1 MPTGHIDERHST
13 KQVVI
18 VHLSDL
24 HFGKHHRFNPPPTT
38 AGDIPVREGY
48 PTLLEKL
55 AQDLDQPDPKCP
67 TLLCVTGDVAET
79 GDPKEFG
86 DAELFLRELASV
98 KVFGH
103 ERPLRDIFLVPG
115 NHDVVYGGATP
126 RERLTG
132 YAQLLG
138 SLSSVFMPA
147 DDPWSWPLLY
157 DRAEDCGFIVVTLNS
172 SIYVQ
177 KDKPDQDRGHL
188 DVKQLKKLDDA
199 LNNVPADR
207 LNQAIKIALIH
218 HHPVLIPA
226 LAEPGRG
233 YDAVHNSGKLL
244 TILRRY
250 GFHVILHGHKHDPY
264 IFTEDSRSAFNKTNQ
279 NPILVAAG
287 GSLGSNEL
295 PLNRQNCYNR
305 ISIKWHPA
313 ARQARI
319 LIETIGLN
327 VFDEDGNEALP
338 GNWTWKVLRREDIH
352 FLKGQCVPTVSA
364 GVIATV
370 RDDTTLLANDHR
382 HSEYDRLRGNMLCVD
397 VRPSLSPNQGYEAIV
412 WITPHPNRKGAELPT
427 QVEWSAGK
435 KFHAVY
441 NVAREEDSRFCGRFD
456 YWGPMLIQATVLFAD
471 GTKERAFIYAR
482 IPEDC
487 AEGVD
492 A

>member
-1 MPTGHIDERHST
+1 MPIGHIDERHLT
-13 KQVVI
+13 KQAVI
-18 VHLSDL
+18 IHLSDL

-38 AGDIPVREGY
+38 AGDIPVRVGY

-55 AQDLDQPDPKCP
+55 AQDLDQADPKCP
-67 TLLCVTGDVAET
+67 TLLCITGDLAET

-86 DAELFLRELASV
+86 DAELFLRGLANA

-103 ERPLRDIFLVPG
+103 VHPLKDIFIVPG
-115 NHDVVYGGATP
+115 NHDVVYAGATA
-126 RERLTG
+126 RERFTG

-138 SLSSVFMPA
+138 SLSNTFMSA
-147 DDPWSWPLLY
+147 DSPLSWPILH
-157 DRAEDCGFIVVTLNS
+157 DRTKECGVIVVTLNS

-177 KDKPDQDRGHL
+177 KDKPDEERGHL
-188 DVKQLKKLDDA
+188 DVEQLKKLEDA
-199 LNNVPADR
+199 LKNLPGDR

-250 GFHVILHGHKHDPY
+250 GFHVVLHGHKHDPY
-264 IFTEDSRSAFNKTNQ
+264 VFTEDSRSALNRTIQ

-295 PLNRQNCYNR
+295 PLNRRNCYNR

-313 ARQARI
+313 AGQARI
-319 LIETIGLN
+319 LIETVGLD

-338 GNWTWKVLRREDIH
+338 GNWTWRVLRREDIH
-352 FLKGQCVPTVSA
+352 FLKGQCVPNLSECVT
-364 GVIATV
+364 ATV
-370 RDDTTLLANDHR
+370 RDEKILDANDHR
-382 HSEYDRLRGNMLCVD
+382 HTEYKRLRGNMLCVD
-397 VRPSLSPNQGYEAIV
+397 VRPSLSPDQGYEAIV
-412 WITPHPNRKGAELPT
+412 WITPHPNRTKAESPT
-427 QVEWSAGK
+427 QVEWSAGE
-435 KFHAVY
+435 KFRAVY
-441 NVAREEDSRFCGRFD
+441 NIARENDGRFCGRFD
-456 YWGPMLIQATVLFAD
+456 YWGPMLIQATMLFAD
-471 GTKERAFIYAR
+471 GKKECAFIYAR

-487 AEGVD
+487 TEGVD